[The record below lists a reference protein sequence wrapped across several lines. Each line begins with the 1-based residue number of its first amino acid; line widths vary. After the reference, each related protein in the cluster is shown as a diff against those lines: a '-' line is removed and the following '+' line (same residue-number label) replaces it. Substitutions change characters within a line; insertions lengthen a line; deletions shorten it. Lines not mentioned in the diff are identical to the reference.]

1 MESNICSKYRVAPRW
16 IILIPAFIPLLF
28 VSVAGSLDFSAI
40 KSTTTRGI
48 ISESLNQLY
57 MDDDFIVVGSLTDGF
72 SYIGTGHV
80 NNPRAKVHNYRGR
93 SGGSGIDRFGCSGF
107 TKRASDNKIYAW
119 YGTDIVEVL
128 TKTVVYSSAP
138 DYTHGTFATTAKDR
152 FTTDASGNFWIGTSN
167 LNADGSL
174 YSSENGLYRIAA
186 NFSGKT
192 QVLTDAVWNVFKDS
206 GGTIWIST
214 DKGIYRMPSGQNP
227 SLVYNSLTASPSR
240 WAELILEHNGQTYAV
255 MKNFFHNPNPLNNR
269 VFELYRWDGVTFTK
283 DSDIFNGNWIN
294 STHAFVFQN
303 TLYVKKGG
311 SSGLYQYND
320 GSQTFSSVADFG
332 GETGHE
338 RIVVHNNIIASVGN
352 VTGVLLYNFN
362 GDNQM
367 VRLNSV
373 NTSQGLLSDTI
384 KTIYASPTTN
394 RVYIGSAV
402 NGFNEF
408 INNSYA
414 IYELPGEVYSVGFFE
429 HDGKLYAQGASHLY
443 SLESGQLT
451 SVVTFPTNGEKIYY
465 DNGKVWSFPNW
476 GAGYGGIGMLN
487 LTGLSIKG
495 TKDAQGNDYWNTSE
509 TWVLDQDYHFYDVV
523 SVPGEDAVFIAVG
536 DSEDASPYT
545 NMPFVLKYSYTT
557 NTFTK
562 VYLPDMNCEG
572 IRAFV
577 RDGTKVYGVARQKIY
592 VFTQGGSWE
601 SFCSIELGNDFRGM
615 RIADSYL
622 FIVSGWNSNG
632 AGQFGGLE
640 VVDLINK
647 TTRYYTSSDIYIPSN
662 TIFAIEI
669 EQRSQNNYR
678 LWLGTMNGVANCQ
691 LTKLRN

>member
-1 MESNICSKYRVAPRW
+1 MESDIRSKHRIVPTW

-28 VSVAGSLDFSAI
+28 VSIAASLDFSAI

-48 ISESLNQLY
+48 ISEYLYQLY
-57 MDDDFIVVGSLTDGF
+57 IDDDYIVVGSLTDGF
-72 SYIGTGHV
+72 SYISTGHV

-119 YGTDIVEVL
+119 YGSDIVEVL

-138 DYTHGTFATTAKDR
+138 DYTHGTFSTTPKDR

-167 LNADGSL
+167 LNEDGSL

-192 QVLTDAVWNVFKDS
+192 QVLTDPVWNVFKDS
-206 GGTIWIST
+206 GGTIWISS
-214 DKGIYRMPSGQNP
+214 DKGIYRMPSGEAP
-227 SLVYNSLTASPSR
+227 ALVYNSQTANPNR
-240 WAELILEHNGQTYAV
+240 WAEMLVEHNGQIYAL
-255 MKNFFHNPNPLNNR
+255 MKNFFHNPNPINPR
-269 VFELYRWDGVTFTK
+269 IFELYRWQGGTFVK
-283 DSDIFNGNWIN
+283 VSDILSGLAF
-294 STHAFVFQN
+294 TAHAFVYQN
-303 TLYVKKGG
+303 TLYVERGG
-311 SSGLYQYND
+311 GGLYQYD
-320 GSQTFSSVADFG
+320 DMQQTFTSVAEFG
-332 GETGHE
+332 GSMGQY
-338 RIVVHNNIIASVGN
+338 RVVVHNNIIASVGN
-352 VTGVLLYNFN
+352 VTGVLLYNIN
-362 GDNQM
+362 GDNQI
-367 VRLNSV
+367 VRLNAV
-373 NTSQGLLSDTI
+373 NTAQGLLSDTI
-384 KTIYASPTTN
+384 NTIYASATTN

-408 INNSYA
+408 INNSYE

-429 HDGKLYAQGASHLY
+429 HGGNLYVQGASHLY
-443 SLESGQLT
+443 YLDNGQLT

-487 LTGLSIKG
+487 LTGLTIKG

-509 TWVLDQDYHFYDVV
+509 TWVLDQSYHFYGVV

-536 DSEDASPYT
+536 DSEIANPYT
-545 NMPFVLKYSYTT
+545 KMPFVLKYNYTT
-557 NTFTK
+557 NTFST
-562 VYLPDMNCEG
+562 VNLPDSNCEG

-577 RDGTKVYGVARQKIY
+577 RAGTKVYGVARQKLY
-592 VFTQGGSWE
+592 VFSEGGSWE
-601 SFCSIELGNDFRGM
+601 SFCSVELGNDFRGM

-632 AGQFGGLE
+632 AGRASGLE

-647 TTRYYTSSDIYIPSN
+647 TTRYYTSSEIYIPSN
-662 TIFAIEI
+662 YIFAIEI

-691 LTKLRN
+691 LTKLRQ

>member
-1 MESNICSKYRVAPRW
+1 MESDICAKHRVVPRW

-28 VSVAGSLDFSAI
+28 VSVAASLDFSAI

-48 ISESLNQLY
+48 ISEYLYQLY
-57 MDDDFIVVGSLTDGF
+57 IDDDYVVVGSLTDGF
-72 SYIGTGHV
+72 SYISTGHV

-138 DYTHGTFATTAKDR
+138 DYTHGTFSTTPKDR
-152 FTTDASGNFWIGTSN
+152 FTTDGSGNFWIGTSN

-192 QVLTDAVWNVFKDS
+192 RVLTDPVWNVFKDS

-214 DKGIYRMPSGQNP
+214 DKGIYRMPSGEAP
-227 SLVYNSLTASPSR
+227 TLVYNSQTASPNR
-240 WAELILEHNGQTYAV
+240 WAEMLVEHNGQIYAL
-255 MKNFFHNPNPLNNR
+255 MKNFFHNPNPIDPR
-269 VFELYRWDGVTFTK
+269 IFELYRWDGGNFTK
-283 DSDIFNGNWIN
+283 VCDILSDSFRF
-294 STHAFVFQN
+294 SAHAFVYQN
-303 TLYVKKGG
+303 ALYIKVVGT
-311 SSGLYQYND
+311 GLYQYD
-320 GSQTFSSVADFG
+320 DVQQTFTSVAEFG
-332 GETGHE
+332 GSMGQY
-338 RIVVHNNIIASVGN
+338 RVVARNNIIASVGN

-362 GDNQM
+362 GDNQI

-408 INNSYA
+408 INNSYE
-414 IYELPGEVYSVGFFE
+414 IYELPGEVASVGFFE
-429 HDGKLYAQGASHLY
+429 HDGKLYVQGATNLY
-443 SLESGQLT
+443 YLEDGQLT
-451 SVVTFPTNGEKIYY
+451 SVVNFYTNSEKIYY
-465 DNGKVWSFPNW
+465 DSGRVWTFPNW
-476 GAGYGGIGMLN
+476 GAGYGGIAVLN
-487 LTGLSIKG
+487 LSDLTIKG
-495 TKDAQGNDYWNTSE
+495 TKGYQGNDCWNTSE
-509 TWVLDQDYHFYDVV
+509 TWTLDQGYHFYDVV

-536 DSEDASPYT
+536 DSEIASPYT

-562 VYLPDMNCEG
+562 VYLPDMNSEG
-572 IRAFV
+572 IRSFV
-577 RDGTKVYGVARQKIY
+577 RDGTKVYGVARQKLY

-601 SFCSIELGNDFRGM
+601 SFCNISMQYDFRGM

-622 FIVSGWNSNG
+622 FIVSGWNS
-632 AGQFGGLE
+632 AGGME
-640 VVDLINK
+640 VVDLLNK
-647 TTRYYTSSDIYIPSN
+647 TTRLYTSADIYIPSN
-662 TIFAIEI
+662 YIFAIEI